1 MSLFKKNIC
10 LLILIFIISSCGLKP
25 IYKSNLDNSLLENKI
40 SIENIDS
47 DVGFYLTQKLR
58 YALNDFGG
66 KKKVNL
72 ITEIKITERKYSFS
86 TSNQETRVEIT
97 GLINCKIVDIN
108 NKYSFYLTEKVSYDI
123 SQSIL
128 ANKAAE
134 TNAKERLAN
143 LLSKAVLTNIYHSN
157 LNWVK

>member
-1 MSLFKKNIC
+1 MWRSKTHA
-10 LLILIFIISSCGLKP
+10 SSV
-25 IYKSNLDNSLLENKI
+25 IY
-40 SIENIDS
+40 
-47 DVGFYLTQKLR
+47 
-58 YALNDFGG
+58 
-66 KKKVNL
+66 
-72 ITEIKITERKYSFS
+72 
-86 TSNQETRVEIT
+86 
-97 GLINCKIVDIN
+97 VDIN

-123 SQSIL
+123 SQSTL